1 MGRSLL
7 TIKDLH
13 IDYRVR
19 GETIRAVR
27 GVSLELGFG
36 ETLCLV
42 GESGSG
48 KTTLAMA
55 IAGALPANAII
66 RSGEIILN
74 NVNILKDKEHPRK
87 LVSLIPQEVGS
98 SLSPFHTVGQVFLDV
113 LTSKG
118 VADKGEALKIARSTL
133 NLVGFSDA
141 DRVLKS
147 YPHELSGGMLQ
158 RVLIALAISKKP
170 LILIADEPTSMI
182 DASLKRG
189 VVELLKNIVL
199 AQRVSM
205 IVVTHDIALAPH
217 LCGRIAI
224 MYSGEIV
231 EDGLSAEILANPMH
245 PYTVMLLESIPR
257 ILSPRKLKAIPGLP
271 PDPRSAPIGCS
282 FEPRCPKAIKGLCDK
297 VKPPLATIESTRRV
311 SCHLVKGNEGVTLD
325 EDTSS

>member
-1 MGRSLL
+1 MGGSLL

-13 IDYRVR
+13 IDYRAR

-36 ETLCLV
+36 ETLCIV

-55 IAGALPANAII
+55 IAGALPPNATI
-66 RSGEIILN
+66 RSGEIVLN
-74 NVNILKDKEHPRK
+74 NVNILNNREYPRK

-98 SLSPFHTVGQVFLDV
+98 SLSPFHTIEQVFLDV

-118 VADKGEALKIARSTL
+118 VTDKGEALKIARSTL
-133 NLVGFSDA
+133 SLVGFSDIN
-141 DRVLKS
+141 RVLKS

-158 RVLIALAISKKP
+158 RVLIALAVSRRP

-182 DASLKRG
+182 DASLKRD

-199 AQRVSM
+199 TQSASM

-217 LCGRIAI
+217 LCSRIAI

-231 EDGLSAEILANPMH
+231 EDGLSTEILANPMH

-271 PDPRSAPIGCS
+271 PDPRSTLTGCS

-297 VKPPLATIESTRRV
+297 IKPPLSTIESTRRV
-311 SCHLVKGNEGVTLD
+311 SCHLVQGKEVTLN
-325 EDTSS
+325 EDPSS